1 MDSQNIEREH
11 IISMRVENHAGVLA
25 RVAGLFSG
33 RGYNIESLTV
43 APTFDPT
50 ISLMTIVTKG
60 DDRIIE
66 QILKQLNKLIEAISV
81 IDLTERAYIDRD
93 MAIIKVTTTPESRAE
108 VFRIAEIFRAR
119 VIDSTPT
126 MYTLEVTG
134 TGRKI
139 EAMICQLRTL
149 GIEELVRAGRIAV
162 AREPYED
169 AVADARDTHEE

>member
-1 MDSQNIEREH
+1 MDAENVEREH
-11 IISMRVENHAGVLA
+11 IISMRVENRSGVLA

-43 APTFDPT
+43 APTLDPT

-66 QILKQLNKLIEAISV
+66 QILKQLNKLVDAISV
-81 IDLTERAYIDRD
+81 VDLTERAYIDRD
-93 MAIIKVTTTPESRAE
+93 MAIIKVTTTPETRAE

-119 VIDSTPT
+119 VMDSTNT

-134 TGRKI
+134 PGRKV
-139 EAMICQLRTL
+139 EAMIYQLQSL
-149 GIEELVRAGRIAV
+149 GIEEVIRAGRIAV
-162 AREPYED
+162 AREPYGGGN
-169 AVADARDTHEE
+169 TG

>member
-1 MDSQNIEREH
+1 MDVENVEREH
-11 IISMRVENHAGVLA
+11 IISMRVENRSGVLA

-43 APTFDPT
+43 APTLDPT

-60 DDRIIE
+60 DERIIE

-81 IDLTERAYIDRD
+81 VDLTERAYIDRD
-93 MAIIKVTTTPESRAE
+93 MAIIKVTTTPETRAE

-119 VIDSTPT
+119 VMDSTNT

-134 TGRKI
+134 PGRKV
-139 EAMICQLRTL
+139 EAMIYQLQSL
-149 GIEELVRAGRIAV
+149 GIEDVIRAGRIAV
-162 AREPYED
+162 AREPYGG
-169 AVADARDTHEE
+169 DTTG

>member
-1 MDSQNIEREH
+1 MSGENVEREH
-11 IISMRVENHAGVLA
+11 IISLLVENRSGVLA

-43 APTFDPT
+43 APTLDET
-50 ISLMTIVTKG
+50 ISQMTIVTKG

-66 QILKQLNKLIEAISV
+66 QILKQLNKLVDAISV
-81 IDLTERAYIDRD
+81 VDLTESPHIDRG
-93 MAIIKVTTTPESRAE
+93 MAIIKVTTTSENRAE

-119 VIDSTPT
+119 VIDSTNT

-139 EAMICQLRTL
+139 EALIYQLQAL
-149 GIEELVRAGRIAV
+149 GIQELVRAGRIAV
-162 AREPYED
+162 AREPYGEP
-169 AVADARDTHEE
+169 TG

>member
-1 MDSQNIEREH
+1 MDVENVEREH
-11 IISMRVENHAGVLA
+11 IISMRVENRAGVLA

-43 APTFDPT
+43 APTLDPT

-66 QILKQLNKLIEAISV
+66 QILKQLNKLVEAISV
-81 IDLTERAYIDRD
+81 VDLTERAHIDRD
-93 MAIIKVTTTPESRAE
+93 MAIIKVTTTPETRAE

-119 VIDSTPT
+119 VMDSTNT

-134 TGRKI
+134 PGRKV
-139 EAMICQLRTL
+139 EAMIYQLQSL
-149 GIEELVRAGRIAV
+149 GIEEVIRAGRIAV
-162 AREPYED
+162 AREPYG
-169 AVADARDTHEE
+169 ADTNK

>member
-1 MDSQNIEREH
+1 MGVENVEREH
-11 IISMRVENHAGVLA
+11 IISMRVENRSGVLA

-43 APTFDPT
+43 APTLDPT

-60 DDRIIE
+60 DERIIE

-81 IDLTERAYIDRD
+81 VDLTERAYIDRD
-93 MAIIKVTTTPESRAE
+93 MAIIKVTTTPETRAE

-119 VIDSTPT
+119 VMDSTNT

-134 TGRKI
+134 PGRKV
-139 EAMICQLRTL
+139 EAMIYQLQSL
-149 GIEELVRAGRIAV
+149 GIEDVIRAGRIAV
-162 AREPYED
+162 AREPCGGG
-169 AVADARDTHEE
+169 TTG

>member
-1 MDSQNIEREH
+1 MDVENVEREH
-11 IISMRVENHAGVLA
+11 IISMRVENRSGVLA

-43 APTFDPT
+43 APTLDPT

-66 QILKQLNKLIEAISV
+66 QILKQLNKLVDAISV
-81 IDLTERAYIDRD
+81 VDLTECAYIDRD
-93 MAIIKVTTTPESRAE
+93 MAIIKVITTPETRAE

-119 VIDSTPT
+119 VMDSTNT

-134 TGRKI
+134 PGRKV
-139 EAMICQLRTL
+139 EAMIYQLQSL
-149 GIEELVRAGRIAV
+149 GIEEVIRAGRIAV
-162 AREPYED
+162 AREPYGGG
-169 AVADARDTHEE
+169 TTG

>member
-1 MDSQNIEREH
+1 MSGENVEREH
-11 IISMRVENHAGVLA
+11 IISLLVENRSGVLA

-43 APTFDPT
+43 APTLDET
-50 ISLMTIVTKG
+50 VSQMTIVTKG

-66 QILKQLNKLIEAISV
+66 QILKQLNKLVDAISV
-81 IDLTERAYIDRD
+81 VDLTESPHIDRG
-93 MAIIKVTTTPESRAE
+93 MAIIKVTTTSENRAE

-119 VIDSTPT
+119 VIDSTNT

-139 EAMICQLRTL
+139 EALIYQLQAL
-149 GIEELVRAGRIAV
+149 GIQELVRAGRIAV
-162 AREPYED
+162 AREPYGEP
-169 AVADARDTHEE
+169 TG

>member
-1 MDSQNIEREH
+1 MDVENVEREH
-11 IISMRVENHAGVLA
+11 IISMRVENRSGVLA

-43 APTFDPT
+43 APTLDPT

-66 QILKQLNKLIEAISV
+66 QILKQLNKLVDAISV
-81 IDLTERAYIDRD
+81 VDLTECAYIDRD
-93 MAIIKVTTTPESRAE
+93 MAIIKVITTPETRAE

-119 VIDSTPT
+119 VMDSTNT

-134 TGRKI
+134 PGRKV
-139 EAMICQLRTL
+139 EAMIYQLQSL
-149 GIEELVRAGRIAV
+149 GIEDVIRAGRIAV
-162 AREPYED
+162 AREPYGGG
-169 AVADARDTHEE
+169 TTG

>member
-1 MDSQNIEREH
+1 VSGENVEREH
-11 IISMRVENHAGVLA
+11 IISLLVENRSGVLA

-43 APTFDPT
+43 APTLDET
-50 ISLMTIVTKG
+50 VSQMTIVTKG

-66 QILKQLNKLIEAISV
+66 QILKQLNKLVDAISV
-81 IDLTERAYIDRD
+81 VDLTESPHIDRG
-93 MAIIKVTTTPESRAE
+93 MAIIKVTTTSENRAE

-119 VIDSTPT
+119 VIDSTNT

-139 EAMICQLRTL
+139 EALIYQLQAL
-149 GIEELVRAGRIAV
+149 GIQELVRAGRIAV
-162 AREPYED
+162 AREPYGEP
-169 AVADARDTHEE
+169 TG

>member
-1 MDSQNIEREH
+1 MDVENVEREH
-11 IISMRVENHAGVLA
+11 IISMRVENRSGVLA

-43 APTFDPT
+43 APTLDPT

-66 QILKQLNKLIEAISV
+66 QILKQLNKLVDAISV
-81 IDLTERAYIDRD
+81 VDLTECAYIDRD
-93 MAIIKVTTTPESRAE
+93 MAIIKVITTPDTRAE

-119 VIDSTPT
+119 VMDSTNT

-134 TGRKI
+134 PGRKV
-139 EAMICQLRTL
+139 EAMIYQLQSL
-149 GIEELVRAGRIAV
+149 GIEEVIRAGRIAV
-162 AREPYED
+162 AREPYGGG
-169 AVADARDTHEE
+169 TTG

>member
-1 MDSQNIEREH
+1 VGVENVEREH
-11 IISMRVENHAGVLA
+11 IISMRVENRSGVLA

-43 APTFDPT
+43 APTLDPS
-50 ISLMTIVTKG
+50 ISMMTIVTKG

-81 IDLTERAYIDRD
+81 VDLTARAYIDRD
-93 MAIIKVTTTPESRAE
+93 MAIIKVTTTPETRAE

-119 VIDSTPT
+119 VMDSTST

-134 TGRKI
+134 PGRKV
-139 EAMICQLRTL
+139 EAMIYQLQSL
-149 GIEELVRAGRIAV
+149 GIEDVIRAGRIAV
-162 AREPYED
+162 AREPYGNDITE
-169 AVADARDTHEE
+169 

>member
-1 MDSQNIEREH
+1 MDVENVEREH
-11 IISMRVENHAGVLA
+11 IISMRVENRSGVLA

-43 APTFDPT
+43 APTLDPT

-66 QILKQLNKLIEAISV
+66 QILKQLNKLVDAISV
-81 IDLTERAYIDRD
+81 VDLTECAYIDRD
-93 MAIIKVTTTPESRAE
+93 MAIIKVITTPDTRAE

-119 VIDSTPT
+119 VMDSTNT

-134 TGRKI
+134 PGRKI
-139 EAMICQLRTL
+139 EAMIYQLQSL
-149 GIEELVRAGRIAV
+149 GIEEVIRAGRIAV
-162 AREPYED
+162 AREPYGGG
-169 AVADARDTHEE
+169 TTG